1 MLHSIIYGKHLGWFL
16 VYGKHRVNLI
26 ILLPPASK
34 TFKFY
39 LKIIGDQ

>member
-1 MLHSIIYGKHLGWFL
+1 MYVTFYNIWKAFRM
-16 VYGKHRVNLI
+16 VFGKHRVNLI

-34 TFKFY
+34 NFKFY